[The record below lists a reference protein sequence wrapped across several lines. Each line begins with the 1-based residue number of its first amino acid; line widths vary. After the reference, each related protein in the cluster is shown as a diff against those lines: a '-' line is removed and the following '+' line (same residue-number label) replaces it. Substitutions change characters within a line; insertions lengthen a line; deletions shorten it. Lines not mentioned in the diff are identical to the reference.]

1 MHTKY
6 SEIKPST
13 LFELC
18 KALSHVIDEQSF
30 SMDAGVSL
38 AHSGDWSEAPRHCPG
53 LVIFPRT
60 PMQVAAVLRV
70 LSDRR
75 QPVVIQGGLTGLAG
89 AATPQEGEVALSLT
103 KLNQIEGLD
112 TVGGTVTV
120 QAGVTLEQLQSHVE
134 AENWFFPMDLGARG
148 SCQIGGNASTNAG
161 GNRVLRYGTMRDL
174 TLGIE
179 VAMTDGRL
187 MTMLNQSTKNTTGID
202 LKHLFIGAE
211 GALGVITRLVLRLSP
226 KPTSINTALCAM
238 DSFESATQLL
248 RHLRA
253 ELPAL
258 SAFELMW
265 EDFMVAAVQ
274 TQKSAPPFAR
284 AYPLYV
290 LIETLGASE
299 GEDRGLLERALERAL
314 ESNLLCDVVVAQS
327 LEDTRKLWAYR
338 ESVGEMLAQMKP
350 HAAFDVG
357 IPIPSMAKFVATT
370 RSELQRRFPQQS
382 HLFFGHIGDGNL
394 HVLSGAYG
402 SDKAIHDVEQIVYK
416 AASEVGGCISA
427 EHGIG
432 IIKKEFLPLS
442 RSPIEIEM
450 MRHLK
455 SLFDPSYVLNPGR
468 VIDSLPTALPLSL
481 ATGEKDA
488 AGSCFI
494 VEVLIGDGLI

>member
-187 MTMLNQSTKNTTGID
+187 MTM
-202 LKHLFIGAE
+202 
-211 GALGVITRLVLRLSP
+211 
-226 KPTSINTALCAM
+226 
-238 DSFESATQLL
+238 
-248 RHLRA
+248 
-253 ELPAL
+253 
-258 SAFELMW
+258 
-265 EDFMVAAVQ
+265 
-274 TQKSAPPFAR
+274 
-284 AYPLYV
+284 
-290 LIETLGASE
+290 
-299 GEDRGLLERALERAL
+299 
-314 ESNLLCDVVVAQS
+314 
-327 LEDTRKLWAYR
+327 
-338 ESVGEMLAQMKP
+338 
-350 HAAFDVG
+350 
-357 IPIPSMAKFVATT
+357 
-370 RSELQRRFPQQS
+370 
-382 HLFFGHIGDGNL
+382 
-394 HVLSGAYG
+394 
-402 SDKAIHDVEQIVYK
+402 
-416 AASEVGGCISA
+416 
-427 EHGIG
+427 
-432 IIKKEFLPLS
+432 
-442 RSPIEIEM
+442 
-450 MRHLK
+450 
-455 SLFDPSYVLNPGR
+455 
-468 VIDSLPTALPLSL
+468 
-481 ATGEKDA
+481 
-488 AGSCFI
+488 
-494 VEVLIGDGLI
+494 